1 LDSIVFITPIAFQR
15 ISYRTWIIFAV
26 TNFAILPLVYFF
38 YPETAFR
45 SLEEVDVIFQLAHD
59 APGNPWL
66 TAVGFSQSE
75 PLWFGKKD
83 PEKRLNFNYANSSW
97 HKRLVESILS
107 RESGSGSNTNSGTT
121 EKRPWSNGESPDS
134 DETAAPTIARERK
147 RSEESPVD
155 PRLHRSPPL
164 SPATTMTTTIT
175 SQKRP
180 RRKLQKRNSSAS
192 SLASHMSQSQPPPP
206 VFGLYDNS
214 LPAETHQPTM
224 PHHRHTR
231 STSSD
236 SLNSVRPEWWT
247 DDLTPIPVAQRSRSS
262 SRTGHAMETRG
273 RPSSRISQ
281 RSLSNNALN
290 RLVNRDLLA
299 EQQQQTLPRRAASSS
314 SFQHQANDYRPDAIT
329 DSESIDYPGM
339 LGGEERG
346 RGRSGIVRTQSERE
360 TYLPDGV
367 YEVVEGRVR
376 QISAGPASRPGSV
389 GSGRKYSA
397 RDAGFAR

>member
-1 LDSIVFITPIAFQR
+1 M
-15 ISYRTWIIFAV
+15 
-26 TNFAILPLVYFF
+26 YFF

-75 PLWFGKKD
+75 PLWFGKRD
-83 PEKRLNFNYANSSW
+83 PEKRLNFNYGNSSW

-107 RESGSGSNTNSGTT
+107 RDSGSGSNTHSGNT

-134 DETAAPTIARERK
+134 GEAPAPNIPRGRK

-155 PRLHRSPPL
+155 PRLHLSPPL

-192 SLASHMSQSQPPPP
+192 SLASHMSQTQPPP
-206 VFGLYDNS
+206 VFGLYNGRS
-214 LPAETHQPTM
+214 AEAHQPTM
-224 PHHRHTR
+224 QSHHRTR
-231 STSSD
+231 STSSG
-236 SLNSVRPEWWT
+236 SLHSVRPEWWT
-247 DDLTPIPVAQRSRSS
+247 EDPAPAPLATRSRSS
-262 SRTGHAMETRG
+262 SRTGSALETRG
-273 RPSSRISQ
+273 RPSSRVST

-290 RLVNRDLLA
+290 RIVNPDLLDR
-299 EQQQQTLPRRAASSS
+299 QQQQQQLQPQRHRASSHS
-314 SFQHQANDYRPDAIT
+314 SFQQQPAGRRSDVVVDRD
-329 DSESIDYPGM
+329 SIDYPGM
-339 LGGEERG
+339 LGSDERA
-346 RGRSGIVRTQSERE
+346 RGRSGIVRTESERE
-360 TYLPDGV
+360 TYLPDGI

-376 QISAGPASRPGSV
+376 QLSAGPTRPASVSSAR
-389 GSGRKYSA
+389 RYSA